1 MSSKEFVNS
10 IMKDDNIGAEEAF
23 TSAMS
28 DKVSD
33 ALEKKRIELSR
44 AYVSQPQ
51 TQEQVKIM
59 FFLCISTLPHFRLA
73 FWFLQF
79 QYV

>member
-10 IMKDDNIGAEEAF
+10 LMKDNNVGAEEAF

-33 ALEKKRIELSR
+33 ALEKRRIELSK
-44 AYVSQPQ
+44 AYVSQPSPKEEE
-51 TQEQVKIM
+51 TDE
-59 FFLCISTLPHFRLA
+59 
-73 FWFLQF
+73 
-79 QYV
+79 

>member
-10 IMKDDNIGAEEAF
+10 LMKDNNVGAEEAF

-33 ALEKKRIELSR
+33 ALEKKRIEFSR
-44 AYVSQPQ
+44 AYVSQPPTMGTGQ
-51 TQEQVKIM
+51 PPTQEE
-59 FFLCISTLPHFRLA
+59 TDE
-73 FWFLQF
+73 
-79 QYV
+79 

>member
-1 MSSKEFVNS
+1 
-10 IMKDDNIGAEEAF
+10 MKDNNVGAEEAF

-44 AYVSQPQ
+44 AYVSQPPPEEEE
-51 TQEQVKIM
+51 TDE
-59 FFLCISTLPHFRLA
+59 
-73 FWFLQF
+73 
-79 QYV
+79 

>member
-10 IMKDDNIGAEEAF
+10 LMKDNNVGAEEAF

-33 ALEKKRIELSR
+33 ALEKKRIEFSR
-44 AYVSQPQ
+44 AYVSQPPPEEEE
-51 TQEQVKIM
+51 TDE
-59 FFLCISTLPHFRLA
+59 
-73 FWFLQF
+73 
-79 QYV
+79 

>member
-1 MSSKEFVNS
+1 MYHPMIKNSEQITEKMMSSKEFVNS

-44 AYVSQPQ
+44 AYVSQPPP
-51 TQEQVKIM
+51 QEENDE
-59 FFLCISTLPHFRLA
+59 
-73 FWFLQF
+73 
-79 QYV
+79 

>member
-10 IMKDDNIGAEEAF
+10 LMKDNNVGAEEAF

-44 AYVSQPQ
+44 AYVSQPP
-51 TQEQVKIM
+51 TQEE
-59 FFLCISTLPHFRLA
+59 TDE
-73 FWFLQF
+73 
-79 QYV
+79 

>member
-10 IMKDDNIGAEEAF
+10 LINDDNIGAETAF
-23 TSAMS
+23 TSAMT

-44 AYVSQPQ
+44 AYVSQPPP
-51 TQEQVKIM
+51 QEENDE
-59 FFLCISTLPHFRLA
+59 
-73 FWFLQF
+73 
-79 QYV
+79 